1 MSKGNDTSDTLQTL
15 CSPRLKREAN
25 DVGRKEE
32 AVGSWV
38 EEVREE
44 GKGKRENGKGKRDEG
59 GGWTLVGDRELGKDF
74 GKITAKLQLAG
85 ATEFPC

>member
-1 MSKGNDTSDTLQTL
+1 MWRSRTRIVAVSKGNDTSDTLQTL

-32 AVGSWV
+32 AVGSRV

-44 GKGKRENGKGKRDEG
+44 GKGKREKGRGRRMDSC
-59 GGWTLVGDRELGKDF
+59 W
-74 GKITAKLQLAG
+74 
-85 ATEFPC
+85 